1 MSKQQLTPAQI
12 EQYNQDGYLILRGF
26 LNQEEVSKL
35 YQIAIDDK
43 AMSKNAINV
52 NDSTGKRSKLSLWY
66 KPGDDVYGLLTR
78 SESLVNS
85 VNQLLD
91 GDAAVCHFHSKL
103 MQKEPKV
110 GGAWEWHQDYGYWYK
125 NEFLLPDQMMSVM
138 VAVTD
143 ANIENGCLQVIK
155 GSHKMGRVEHG
166 FSGEQVGASQHYVN
180 LALQTMGLVFV
191 ELNAGDVLFFHSNL
205 LHRSEA
211 NLSDKARWSM
221 ISCYNRASNF
231 GFNENSSNSASI
243 TPIDV
248 VPDDA
253 LLTWETSGLVEEGA
267 GFLAKD
273 ADVALK

>member
-1 MSKQQLTPAQI
+1 
-12 EQYNQDGYLILRGF
+12 
-26 LNQEEVSKL
+26 
-35 YQIAIDDK
+35 
-43 AMSKNAINV
+43 MSKNAINV

-155 GSHKMGRVEHG
+155 GSHKMGRVKHG